1 MKIDEID
8 TARLSLSEK
17 LTRGDLLATG
27 CPSREVLK
35 HVTSRWGVLIL
46 MSLEQDTLRFSALR
60 QIQTA
65 AGPTGRSGIGLT
77 PAQQKALEI
86 AAQIQSFEDKE
97 NEMKSQR
104 EHAQQEMLA
113 LQARQRE
120 QGRQGGAWSRLDGST
135 Y

>member
-46 MSLEQDTLRFSALR
+46 MSLEQDTLRFRALR
-60 QIQTA
+60 
-65 AGPTGRSGIGLT
+65 
-77 PAQQKALEI
+77 
-86 AAQIQSFEDKE
+86 
-97 NEMKSQR
+97 
-104 EHAQQEMLA
+104 
-113 LQARQRE
+113 
-120 QGRQGGAWSRLDGST
+120 RLSAIR
-135 Y
+135 